1 MLPKTFPLLFLLAII
16 ISSCA
21 PQAASPTDTQS
32 IALTDCVL
40 SSPGV
45 ENQVDARCGSLIVL
59 EDPSNPESREISLH
73 VAVVPAL
80 KRGPEADPLFILAG
94 GPGQAVIEIFPSIY
108 NTVFRVHEQRD
119 IVLVDQRGTGKSNPL
134 RCLNPED
141 EALEDEE
148 AISLLKDCPQQLDA
162 DLRYYTTDIAM
173 QDLDHVRSALGYQ
186 SINLYGISYGTR
198 AALVYLKLFPDQVRS
213 IVLDAVVDPAF
224 ILYQD
229 TAQDGQQ
236 ALDLFCGRCKAD
248 EVCQATFP
256 NLKSEL
262 DAVLQ
267 RVEETPVDIAIA
279 HPVTGQP
286 LELTIN
292 KTTLT
297 NIVFNTLYVPDL
309 IAMLPLAIHQAYAAE
324 NYAPLIT
331 QAYLVNAG
339 IYDGMFYAVAC
350 TEDAPLISSEKTDQ
364 QSEESLFTGNAKIF
378 LEVCKAWPQGE
389 LPQVVHA
396 PVTSDVPVLMLSGE
410 ADPVTPPWHA
420 KQLDQSFTN
429 DIHLIFNAM
438 GHGNSNNQCAA
449 KIIDKFIE
457 SASIMN
463 LETECVEAVEPPP
476 FFVDFSGPQP

>member
-1 MLPKTFPLLFLLAII
+1 MVPKSFPLFFLLAIVL
-16 ISSCA
+16 SSCV
-21 PQAASPTDTQS
+21 PQATSPADTKS

-45 ENQVDARCGSLIVL
+45 KNQVDAKCGSLIVL
-59 EDPSNPESREISLH
+59 EDPSNPQSREISLN
-73 VAVVPAL
+73 VAVVPAI
-80 KRGPEADPLFILAG
+80 KRSPEPDPLFVLAG
-94 GPGQAVIEIFPSIY
+94 GPGQAATEVFPSIY
-108 NTVFRVHEQRD
+108 GTLFRIHEQRD

-134 RCLNPED
+134 RCIDPED
-141 EALEDEE
+141 ETLADEE
-148 AISLLKDCPQQLDA
+148 AISLLKGCPQQLDA

-173 QDLDHVRSALGYQ
+173 QDLDYVRSALGYQ
-186 SINLYGISYGTR
+186 SINLYGVSYGTR
-198 AALVYLKLFPDQVRS
+198 AALVYLKLFPNQVRS
-213 IVLDAVVDPAF
+213 ILLDAVVDPAF

-229 TAQDGQQ
+229 VALDGQR
-236 ALDLFCGRCKAD
+236 ALDLFFARCEAD
-248 EVCQATFP
+248 ESCHSTFP
-256 NLKSEL
+256 NLKSEF

-267 RVEETPVDIAIA
+267 RVQETPVGITIA
-279 HPVTGQP
+279 HPVTGKP

-292 KTTLT
+292 QTTLT
-297 NIVFNTLYVPDL
+297 NIIFNTLYVPDL
-309 IAMLPLAIHQAYAAE
+309 IAMLPLAIHQAYAEE

-331 QAYLVNAG
+331 QSYLINAG

-350 TEDAPLISSEKTDQ
+350 TEDAPLISSEKIDQ
-364 QSEESLFTGNAKIF
+364 QSEGSLFTGNAKTF
-378 LEVCKAWPQGE
+378 LEVCAVWPKGQ
-389 LPQVVHA
+389 LPQIVHA

-410 ADPVTPPWHA
+410 ADPITPPWHA
-420 KQLDQSFTN
+420 EQLNQSFTN

-457 SASIMN
+457 SASITN